1 MGKYRFLDHT
11 ADIAIRLKA
20 DNIADLFATA
30 WEAWRNIVFEK
41 QPLILCKKRLFKL
54 EADSIEELLVESL
67 KEINYFYLA
76 KRLIFLSCD
85 ELAIKNNRDIYIL
98 HARLNFDI
106 FDAEK
111 HKPAAEIKAVTYHRL
126 NIKNLDN
133 QLQTDI
139 VFDI

>member
-11 ADIAIRLKA
+11 ADIAIHLKA
-20 DNIADLFATA
+20 SNIEDLFATA
-30 WEAWRNIVFEK
+30 WKAWRRIVFEK
-41 QPLILCKKRLFKL
+41 QPLIVCEQRSFKL
-54 EADSIEELLVESL
+54 EADTIEELLVESL

-76 KRLIFLSCD
+76 KGLIFLSCD
-85 ELAIKNNRDIYIL
+85 ELDIKNNCNNYIL
-98 HARLNFDI
+98 HARLNFDS